1 MTMDHRSLGESL
13 KAREYDWIDSYI
25 GCRAPAGSEPEDPGS
40 VDVLVESDLLRTV
53 VFTILL
59 GGLASLI
66 GYLWMHVAAGQ
77 GRSIF
82 QLTAT
87 LAAFLACGAAASRR
101 RKSLRFLLV
110 LGALGALA
118 LFVDQLVYYRW
129 HNRIDRLVTS
139 LQQGIESAVPVSSD
153 LMKLQPTS
161 FSFGPDQEILLT
173 FEPPV
178 LAWTYHL
185 DSASPTGHTLIA
197 GWYRILSRASR
208 GRNLDR
214 IARTI
219 VHPHETYSIGIESG
233 ERTLACQEGGK
244 GDWNLSI
251 DARRDSSGGRRTA
264 TTPARTS
271 PASESS
277 VGG

>member
-1 MTMDHRSLGESL
+1 MKM

-25 GCRAPAGSEPEDPGS
+25 GCRPPAESESEYPES
-40 VDVLVESDLLRTV
+40 VDVLMESDLLRTV
-53 VFTILL
+53 VYTILL

-66 GYLWMHVAAGQ
+66 AYLSIRVAAGQ

-101 RKSLRFLLV
+101 RKSLRFVLV
-110 LGALGALA
+110 LGALCAMAL
-118 LFVDQLVYYRW
+118 LVDQLIYYRW
-129 HNRIDRLVTS
+129 HQRIDRLVTS
-139 LQQGIESAVPVSSD
+139 LQQGIDKAAPISSD

-161 FSFGPDQEILLT
+161 FSIGPDQAILLT
-173 FEPPV
+173 FEPPA

-185 DSASPTGHTLIA
+185 DSASPTGHAVIA

-233 ERTLACQEGGK
+233 EGTLACQESGK
-244 GDWNLSI
+244 GDWILSI
-251 DARRDSSGGRRTA
+251 DARRGSSGRT
-264 TTPARTS
+264 P
-271 PASESS
+271 S
-277 VGG
+277 VGQSALPSRPSGAS